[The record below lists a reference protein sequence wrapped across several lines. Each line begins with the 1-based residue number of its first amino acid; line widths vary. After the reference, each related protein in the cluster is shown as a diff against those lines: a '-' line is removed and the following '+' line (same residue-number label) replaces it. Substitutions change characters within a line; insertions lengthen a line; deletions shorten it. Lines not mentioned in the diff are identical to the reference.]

1 LEEARAEAVQLELT
15 TSDRHSELAE
25 TRLYAEHL
33 RDEIVQL
40 KAEAAR
46 VAELEAELQEGRE
59 AVFKIEQTADD
70 RLRQLEAA
78 RQRITHLERG
88 EVHEVEA
95 DTARMQ
101 EELAIAQASC
111 RDLADR
117 LAAAEARAKAQ
128 EVEVV
133 QAIAEPD
140 EGSDT
145 APLHQRI
152 RELEQAHEEA
162 YARWSEE
169 RRELNEQWEAHLR
182 AELAQAREE
191 TAHLREQVEAL
202 QGLATQTGS
211 PDQQEAV
218 ARHQQ
223 LADARRKMEKLREQ
237 VHELET
243 RA

>member
-1 LEEARAEAVQLELT
+1 
-15 TSDRHSELAE
+15 
-25 TRLYAEHL
+25 
-33 RDEIVQL
+33 
-40 KAEAAR
+40 
-46 VAELEAELQEGRE
+46 
-59 AVFKIEQTADD
+59 
-70 RLRQLEAA
+70 
-78 RQRITHLERG
+78 
-88 EVHEVEA
+88 
-95 DTARMQ
+95 
-101 EELAIAQASC
+101 LAIAQASC

-117 LAAAEARAKAQ
+117 LAAAEARAKVQ

-162 YARWSEE
+162 YARWSDE

-243 RA
+243 RASQAATLDADLREARDVIARQQAELAKAGAGNGPSIGK